1 MATIKVPK
9 TPARAFDP
17 DRRPSK
23 LLLDQIRHLEW
34 AALPAAERK
43 PHRRRPRTVAT
54 EGQAA
59 ARVKQL
65 TELVLEASKTA
76 QAEGKPGVAVATTL
90 PPLPR
95 GDTGGPQRAAP
106 PQAPASRR
114 HRSKSRTSRTTKGR
128 RRRRSS

>member
-17 DRRPSK
+17 KRRPSK

-34 AALPAAERK
+34 AALPASQRK
-43 PHRRRPRTVAT
+43 PDRRRPRTVAT

-76 QAEGKPGVAVATTL
+76 QEEGKAGVAAKATL

-95 GDTGGPQRAAP
+95 GDIGGPERAAP
-106 PQAPASRR
+106 LQAPPSRR
-114 HRSKSRTSRTTKGR
+114 PRSKRRTPRKARGR
-128 RRRRSS
+128 RRRSL